1 MAGRRSREVLL
12 GARPVLFGARAL
24 FAAAVV
30 AAGWFGWSWYSTA
43 SAGSPPGLAGD
54 QPDRVLQAAE
64 QAVLNVSS
72 LNYHHIARGI
82 RLWKQS
88 STGPFL
94 AGIVAGQAQLSHAV
108 AQAKTITSARILDG
122 ALTSLRTGSGHPA
135 TATFIVAEQTTVTAP
150 AGTPS
155 VTQYRLQG
163 QLTRTVSGWKLSSLH
178 VVPTG
183 AAAPSTG
190 TTPGG

>member
-1 MAGRRSREVLL
+1 MRLVTP
-12 GARPVLFGARAL
+12 AR
-24 FAAAVV
+24 
-30 AAGWFGWSWYSTA
+30 
-43 SAGSPPGLAGD
+43 SAG
-54 QPDRVLQAAE
+54 QRPDRVLQAAE

-72 LNYHHIARGI
+72 LDYHHIASGI

-94 AGIVAGQAQLSHAV
+94 AGIVAGQAQLTRAV
-108 AQAKTITSARILDG
+108 AQAKTVTSARILDG
-122 ALTSLRTGSGHPA
+122 ALTSLRASAGR
-135 TATFIVAEQTTVTAP
+135 ATFIVAEQTTVTAP
-150 AGTPS
+150 TGTPS

-163 QLTRTVSGWKLSSLH
+163 QLTKTASGWKLSSLH

-183 AAAPSTG
+183 AAAPGAG